1 MTATMLDAPVRPA
14 MRGTFVLPSLGGR
27 YTIGQAEAIDAVED
41 LVPTARPLAVDIEG
55 FGLGRDAM
63 RLKAVTVGTGDHAVI
78 LDPRDERQAAAIRWA
93 LNQAPALALHNAP
106 FDVPLLVRNGLMF
119 IEDVEKVWDTLV
131 WARLANPG
139 EHNSFRLADCS
150 HEYLGTPKGDV
161 LEAAFAAMGLSR
173 SEGYKVFD
181 LDRPIYV
188 HGAAIDVLTT
198 ARLFPL
204 VRSAAWRRLTD
215 GHPFERWGVQGEEA
229 TRLLNREQRINRIF
243 IRRACK
249 GLRVDLE
256 YLDRYRDE
264 VALDRAKAQEL
275 LDQYGMEASKPAKLT
290 EWLDSQ
296 GLIPAGYP
304 RTQGGG
310 SWSGEKA
317 HLARI
322 DHPVV
327 SAFLLAKQAD
337 KIENDYLQKVV
348 DNADADDR
356 IHPQTQIFGASATGR
371 MSMSGDGPLHQFPGD
386 VVDEETGLVL
396 KRGARGIILSD
407 PGDPFTSID
416 WSQIEPVVAANIAH
430 DVDVLAGY
438 EAGTSDLY
446 TDIAQFA
453 QVKRKT
459 AKVILLGNMY
469 GEGMAKLAGDLRVD
483 RAEAEAIRDQ
493 VMGAM
498 PKTAAYLRQL
508 RSLGREHRL
517 VFTLSGRIVPVPV
530 GFYDGQL
537 SVQAHKAINYTIQG
551 SAYDV
556 LAETIIAIEEAGLS
570 DAIYLAMHDE
580 LVVSTSAAHDVQR
593 IMQTPPARLIELAGR
608 TPILRTDRA
617 DMGERWAAV

>member
-1 MTATMLDAPVRPA
+1 MTAPTIVRPA
-14 MRGTFVLPSLGGR
+14 MQGTFVLPSLGGR
-27 YTIGQAEAIDAVED
+27 YTIGRDHIEDALSDV
-41 LVPTARPLAVDIEG
+41 LRVARPLAVDIET

-63 RLKAVTVGTGDHAVI
+63 RIKAVTVGTGDHAVI
-78 LDPRDERQAAAIRWA
+78 LDPRDGRQGQLIRYA
-93 LNQAPALALHNAP
+93 LGSADALAIHNAP
-106 FDVPLLVRNGLMF
+106 YDVPLLVRNGLMH
-119 IEDVEKVWDTLV
+119 IDHVDKVWDTLV

-139 EHNSFRLADCS
+139 ERNSFRLSDCS
-150 HEYLGTPKGDV
+150 HAYLGTPKGDV
-161 LEAAFAAMGLSR
+161 LEQAFAAMGLSR

-204 VRSAAWRRLTD
+204 VRSAAWSRLTA

-243 IRRACK
+243 VRRACK

-256 YLDRYRDE
+256 YLDRYREE
-264 VALDRAKAQEL
+264 VAADRAKAQDI
-275 LDQYGMEASKPAKLT
+275 LDAHGMEASKPAKLT
-290 EWLDSQ
+290 EYLDGQ
-296 GLIPAGYP
+296 GAIPPGYP
-304 RTQGGG
+304 RTASGA
-310 SWSGEKA
+310 SWSGEA
-317 HLARI
+317 DHLRRI
-322 DHPVV
+322 NHPLVA
-327 SAFLLAKQAD
+327 AFLLVKQAD

-356 IHPQTQIFGASATGR
+356 IHPQTQILGASATGR
-371 MSMSGDGPLHQFPGD
+371 MSMSGDAPLHQFPGD
-386 VVDEETGLVL
+386 VVDEDTGLIL
-396 KRGARGIILSD
+396 KRGARGIVLCD

-416 WSQIEPVVAANIAH
+416 WSQIEPVVAANIAR
-430 DVDVLAGY
+430 DTDVLAGY

-446 TDIAQFA
+446 TDIGSFA
-453 QVKRKT
+453 AIKRKE
-459 AKVILLGNMY
+459 AKVVLLAQMY
-469 GEGMAKLAGDLRVD
+469 GEGFDKLAADLRVTVND
-483 RAEAEAIRDQ
+483 AKALRDK
-493 VMGAM
+493 VFGAM

-508 RSLGREHRL
+508 RSMGREHRL
-517 VFTLSGRIVPVPV
+517 IFTLSGRIVPVPM

-556 LAETIIAIEEAGLS
+556 LAEAVIAIDDAGLS

-593 IMQTPPARLIELAGR
+593 IMQTPPERLIELAGR